1 MSDYTLWRKALTG
14 MPRLSDE
21 QWQQLD
27 WFGRWLI
34 CIRASVLLMTF
45 TSSALAGLL
54 ALYFGTMQWGLW
66 LLVTLGL
73 CLAHATNNLINDAT
87 DFWRGV
93 DEDQYFRNQYG
104 VQPLTRGL
112 LSTFQLLVLIGITGG
127 TALGIGLVL
136 LALRGDL
143 VLQLLLAGC
152 FFVLFYTWPLKKW
165 GLGEPAVLLVWG
177 PLMVGGCYYVISG
190 EWSWPVALI
199 SIPYALGPTCVLF
212 GKHID
217 KRAADESKGVRTLPV
232 MLGDNTARRWVQV
245 MLIAQYVGAL
255 MLVLAGS
262 LPWPALMVGLA
273 WKPARNMW
281 RIYAEPAPQH
291 KPERFPDSVWPL
303 WFSAYAFAHT
313 RQYGAW
319 LFGGLLLASLLA

>member
-1 MSDYTLWRKALTG
+1 MQNLVIWRKALTG

-21 QWQQLD
+21 QWQQLG

-34 CIRASVLLMTF
+34 SIRASVLLMTF
-45 TSSALAGLL
+45 SSSALAGLL

-87 DFWRGV
+87 DYWRGV

-112 LSTFQLLVLIGITGG
+112 LSSFQMLLLIGITGL
-127 TALGIGLVL
+127 TALGIGLFL
-136 LALRGDL
+136 LSLRGDL

-177 PLMVGGCYYVISG
+177 PLMVGGCYYVVSG
-190 EWSWPVALI
+190 HWSWQVALV

-217 KRAADESKGVRTLPV
+217 KRAADADKGVRTLPV
-232 MLGDNTARRWVQV
+232 ILGDVAARRWVRG
-245 MLIAQYVGAL
+245 MLAAQYL
-255 MLVLAGS
+255 LVLLLVLTTAM
-262 LPWPALMVGLA
+262 PWPILLVLLAL
-273 WKPARNMW
+273 KPAR
-281 RIYAEPAPQH
+281 R
-291 KPERFPDSVWPL
+291 K
-303 WFSAYAFAHT
+303 
-313 RQYGAW
+313 
-319 LFGGLLLASLLA
+319 